1 MSKKIV
7 KDKLSEK
14 DLLEAYMYLS
24 KAKEAIVQRKWDY
37 RESFINTF
45 EFFIKLIKI
54 PKPEETNEKNND
66 DSKSEE
72 PQRKRTKQTTTNKN
86 TE

>member
-1 MSKKIV
+1 MSKKFV

-54 PKPEETNEKNND
+54 PKTDVTNGKDMEGVEET
-66 DSKSEE
+66 EE
-72 PQRKRTKQTTTNKN
+72 TKTKQTKQTKKITD
-86 TE
+86 

>member
-54 PKPEETNEKNND
+54 PKPEETNEKNNED
-66 DSKSEE
+66 FEE